1 MNVQFTWIDKYG
13 HIDID
18 QIFKRYIYSLYFA
31 VVTIT
36 TVGYGDITPANEIEC
51 FFLIV
56 TLLISST
63 VYAFLINS
71 IGSLMEN
78 MKLSFKLLIED

>member
-1 MNVQFTWIDKYG
+1 M
-13 HIDID
+13 
-18 QIFKRYIYSLYFA
+18 
-31 VVTIT
+31 TIT
-36 TVGYGDITPANEIEC
+36 TVGYGDITPANPIEAL
-51 FFLIV
+51 FLIV

-78 MKLSFKLLIED
+78 IKLSVKLLIED